1 MFVIEGDSDV
11 LFSCW
16 KELERDELGS
26 AGGGVPN
33 VPWELQIDELKSM
46 KKAPSGPSRALWI
59 SCGYT

>member
-33 VPWELQIDELKSM
+33 GVPWELQIDEL
-46 KKAPSGPSRALWI
+46 
-59 SCGYT
+59 